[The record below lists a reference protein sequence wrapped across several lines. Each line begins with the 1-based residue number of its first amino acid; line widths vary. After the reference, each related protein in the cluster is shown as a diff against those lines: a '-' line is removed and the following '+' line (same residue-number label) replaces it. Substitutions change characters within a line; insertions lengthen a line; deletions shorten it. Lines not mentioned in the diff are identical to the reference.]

1 MSALISKDIVDLQDI
16 EKIQYL
22 QTLQSD
28 PAQYN
33 AFVQDKTTRILSE
46 TVDARRSAFSK
57 AAGDMARMMDMDHNS
72 LVALGRTQDLSNTQD
87 QIIQTQ
93 YAEERMIKSNEQ
105 LTRRQV
111 EINNWYYENKRETLF
126 VLQFVL
132 LVMLAVTVILAL
144 GANGYISKDA
154 SDYILLFV
162 VLVASGTWLYRWYY
176 TSTIR
181 DPKFWNRRSF
191 QQDGNIAPPSGQV
204 CIGSDGTSQPVAPS
218 S

>member
-1 MSALISKDIVDLQDI
+1 MSALIAKDIVDLQDI

-93 YAEERMIKSNEQ
+93 WAEERNIKSNEQ

-126 VLQFVL
+126 LLQLIL
-132 LVMLAVTVILAL
+132 LIMLTATVILAL
-144 GANGYISKDA
+144 TSYGYISKDA
-154 SDYILLFV
+154 SDYVLLGI
-162 VLVASGTWLYRWYY
+162 VLLGGGTWLYRWYY
-176 TSTIR
+176 TTTIR

-191 QQDGNIAPPSGQV
+191 QQDGSLAPPSGQI
-204 CIGSDGTSQPVAPS
+204 CIGSDGSSQPVAS
-218 S
+218 A

>member
-1 MSALISKDIVDLQDI
+1 MSIAKDIVDLQDI

-28 PAQYN
+28 PAKYN

-46 TVDARRSAFSK
+46 TVDARRAAFAK
-57 AAGDMARMMDMDHNS
+57 ASGDMARLMDMDHNS

-87 QIIQTQ
+87 QIIAEQKV
-93 YAEERMIKSNEQ
+93 EERNITSNEQ
-105 LTRRQV
+105 LARRQV

-126 VLQFVL
+126 LLQLIL
-132 LVMLAVTVILAL
+132 LVMLTATVILAL
-144 GANGYISKDA
+144 SSYGYVTKDV
-154 SDYILLFV
+154 SDFVLLGV
-162 VLVASGTWLYRWYY
+162 VLVGGGTWLYRWYY

-181 DPKFWNRRSF
+181 DPVYWNRRSF
-191 QQDGNIAPPSGQV
+191 QQDGSVAPPSGQI
-204 CIGSDGTSQPVAPS
+204 CIGSNGESQPSQVNS

>member
-1 MSALISKDIVDLQDI
+1 MSALIAKDIVDLQDI

-33 AFVQDKTTRILSE
+33 AFVQDKTARILSD
-46 TVDARRSAFSK
+46 TVDARRSAFTK
-57 AAGDMARMMDMDHNS
+57 AAGDMARLMDMDHNS

-87 QIIQTQ
+87 QIITTQ
-93 YAEERMIKSNEQ
+93 RAEERMLTSNEQ
-105 LTRRQV
+105 LARRQV

-126 VLQFVL
+126 LLQLVL
-132 LVMLAVTVILAL
+132 LIMLTTTVILAL
-144 GANGYISKDA
+144 GSYGYIPKDI
-154 SDYILLFV
+154 SDFVLLFV
-162 VLVASGTWLYRWYY
+162 VLGGAATWLYRWYY

-191 QQDGNIAPPSGQV
+191 QADGSIAPPAAPT
-204 CIGSDGTSQPVAPS
+204 CVAANGETQAVNPS

>member
-1 MSALISKDIVDLQDI
+1 MSALIAKDIVDLQDI

-33 AFVQDKTTRILSE
+33 AFVQDKTSRILSE
-46 TVDARRSAFSK
+46 TVDARRAAFTK
-57 AAGDMARMMDMDHNS
+57 AAGDMARLMDMDHNS

-87 QIIQTQ
+87 HIITEQSE
-93 YAEERMIKSNEQ
+93 AKRNISSNEQ
-105 LTRRQV
+105 LARRQV

-126 VLQFVL
+126 LLQFIL
-132 LVMLAVTVILAL
+132 LVMLSVTTILAL
-144 GANGYISKDA
+144 TSYGYITRDA
-154 SDYILLFV
+154 SDYVLLFI
-162 VLVASGTWLYRWYY
+162 VLAGIITWIYRWYY
-176 TSTIR
+176 TGYTR

-191 QQDGNIAPPSGQV
+191 EQDGSFKPPSGQI
-204 CIGSDGTSQPVAPS
+204 CIGSDGETKPADNS